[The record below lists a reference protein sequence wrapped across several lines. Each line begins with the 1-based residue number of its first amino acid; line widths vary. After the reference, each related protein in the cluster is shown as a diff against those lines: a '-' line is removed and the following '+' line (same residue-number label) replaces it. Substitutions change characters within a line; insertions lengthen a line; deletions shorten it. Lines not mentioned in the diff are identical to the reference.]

1 MSKLGY
7 FLVGMLA
14 GAATLG
20 AAAWAVTE
28 YAGSDGAS
36 RLASLDDGCL
46 GESGDA
52 EEDGAASTGS
62 ACAQDGSA
70 SGGYDGN
77 GKAGPADSAQPQP
90 A

>member
-36 RLASLDDGCL
+36 RLASLDDGQHRL
-46 GESGDA
+46 RLRPGRIRA
-52 EEDGAASTGS
+52 RRI
-62 ACAQDGSA
+62 
-70 SGGYDGN
+70 
-77 GKAGPADSAQPQP
+77 
-90 A
+90 

>member
-1 MSKLGY
+1 M
-7 FLVGMLA
+7 
-14 GAATLG
+14 
-20 AAAWAVTE
+20 TE

-36 RLASLDDGCL
+36 RFASLDDGCL
-46 GESGDA
+46 SEGGDA

-62 ACAQDGSA
+62 ACAQGGSA
-70 SGGYDGN
+70 PGGYDGN